1 MRVKSLAHKNKMGK
15 GKTINSSI
23 SWVPLEFTQVD
34 LAKAQKDGL
43 ITEGD
48 QVVFPITDRIPKP
61 PSGYRVMFLAFLLR
75 GLSFPAHEF
84 LRGLLFVYGMQLH
97 QLTPNSILHIDC
109 FVTLCESFLGIEPH
123 WILWK
128 FLFRLCPSVAL
139 SKKPE
144 LGGAVISVRSELH
157 YLEFNMA
164 ASVQGWR
171 KNWFYMKDQK
181 NSLSDQYGIAPFD
194 ANKELKK
201 LASWDSPPTEAKM
214 ENIKPLL
221 ARIQALKSGSGGALS
236 GIQLMSFFLQWRVQ
250 PLKHRI
256 TKLWAYS
263 GLKDSS
269 RVSEEDIEQK
279 DLDKRVRA
287 LTTLTKDHDIPAL
300 AADFFD
306 FERSLP
312 AVRIFRS

>member
-15 GKTINSSI
+15 GKTINSST
-23 SWVPLEFTQVD
+23 SWVPSKFTQVD

-48 QVVFPITDRIPKP
+48 QVVFPSTDRIPKP

-84 LRGLLFVYGMQLH
+84 LCGLLFVYGVQLH
-97 QLTPNSILHIDC
+97 QLTLNSILHIAC
-109 FVTLCESFLGIEPH
+109 FVTLCEPFLWIEPH

-128 FLFRLCPSVAL
+128 LLFRLCPSVAL
-139 SKKPE
+139 SKKPK

-171 KNWFYMKDQK
+171 KKWFYIKDQK
-181 NSLSDQYGIAPFD
+181 NSSSDQYGIAPFD

-201 LASWDSPPTEAKM
+201 LASWDSPPTEAEM
-214 ENIKPLL
+214 EDIKPLL

-236 GIQLMSFFLQWRVQ
+236 GTQLMSFFLQRRV
-250 PLKHRI
+250 
-256 TKLWAYS
+256 
-263 GLKDSS
+263 
-269 RVSEEDIEQK
+269 
-279 DLDKRVRA
+279 
-287 LTTLTKDHDIPAL
+287 
-300 AADFFD
+300 
-306 FERSLP
+306 
-312 AVRIFRS
+312 